1 MFNYIF
7 LMTKTNYNN
16 RILLFYIL
24 PFNISQRIIYVALGI
39 VAFLIAYSAGAAV
52 HMGKQQTDDLKR
64 HFAEQIRGIDQN
76 GIFFNNV
83 RIALGMFVPAAG
95 IGLGV
100 ISGFYT
106 GMIFT
111 AIAATSALNNVP
123 PLVILITPFGIME
136 VFAYGIAISRSGIFI
151 YQIVKKQEKIGKF
164 IHAHVSANM
173 TSTRQPLY
181 PCTILYD
188 TDKQHLCNKQYRH
201 PSYDRHFRFQRLVI
215 RRCGRWDLNP
225 RTPKR

>member
-1 MFNYIF
+1 MA
-7 LMTKTNYNN
+7 KTNYNN
-16 RILLFYIL
+16 RILLFCIL
-24 PFNISQRIIYVALGI
+24 PFNIRQRVIYVALGI

-52 HMGKQQTDDLKR
+52 HMGKQQTEDLRR

-76 GIFFNNV
+76 GIFVNNA

-95 IGLGV
+95 IGLGL

-151 YQIVKKQEKIGKF
+151 YQIVKKRSWREYAVPILIEIGIVILILLAGAVIEWQIIAQFKGS
-164 IHAHVSANM
+164 HVLPNA
-173 TSTRQPLY
+173 
-181 PCTILYD
+181 
-188 TDKQHLCNKQYRH
+188 
-201 PSYDRHFRFQRLVI
+201 
-215 RRCGRWDLNP
+215 
-225 RTPKR
+225 

>member
-7 LMTKTNYNN
+7 LMAKTNYNN
-16 RILLFYIL
+16 RILLFCIL
-24 PFNISQRIIYVALGI
+24 PFNIRQRVIYVALGI

-52 HMGKQQTDDLKR
+52 HMGKQQTEDLRR

-76 GIFFNNV
+76 GIFINNA

-151 YQIVKKQEKIGKF
+151 YQLVKKKSWREYAVPILIEIGIVILILLAGAVIEWQIITQFKGS
-164 IHAHVSANM
+164 HVLPNA
-173 TSTRQPLY
+173 
-181 PCTILYD
+181 
-188 TDKQHLCNKQYRH
+188 
-201 PSYDRHFRFQRLVI
+201 
-215 RRCGRWDLNP
+215 
-225 RTPKR
+225 

>member
-1 MFNYIF
+1 MA
-7 LMTKTNYNN
+7 KTNYNN
-16 RILLFYIL
+16 RILLFCIL
-24 PFNISQRIIYVALGI
+24 PFNIRQRVIYVALGV

-52 HMGKQQTDDLKR
+52 HMGKQQTEDLRR

-76 GIFFNNV
+76 GIFINNV

-111 AIAATSALNNVP
+111 AIAAASALNNAP

-151 YQIVKKQEKIGKF
+151 YQIVKKRSWREYAVPILIEIGIVILILLAGAVIEWQIITQFKGS
-164 IHAHVSANM
+164 HVLPNA
-173 TSTRQPLY
+173 
-181 PCTILYD
+181 
-188 TDKQHLCNKQYRH
+188 
-201 PSYDRHFRFQRLVI
+201 
-215 RRCGRWDLNP
+215 
-225 RTPKR
+225 

>member
-1 MFNYIF
+1 MA
-7 LMTKTNYNN
+7 KTNYNN

-24 PFNISQRIIYVALGI
+24 PFNIRQRVIYVALGI
-39 VAFLIAYSAGAAV
+39 VAFLIAYSVGAAV
-52 HMGKQQTDDLKR
+52 HMGKQQTEDLRR

-76 GIFFNNV
+76 GIFINNA

-151 YQIVKKQEKIGKF
+151 YQLVKKKSWREYAVPILIEIGIVILILLVGAVIEWQIITQFKGS
-164 IHAHVSANM
+164 HVLPNA
-173 TSTRQPLY
+173 
-181 PCTILYD
+181 
-188 TDKQHLCNKQYRH
+188 
-201 PSYDRHFRFQRLVI
+201 
-215 RRCGRWDLNP
+215 
-225 RTPKR
+225 

>member
-1 MFNYIF
+1 M
-7 LMTKTNYNN
+7 
-16 RILLFYIL
+16 
-24 PFNISQRIIYVALGI
+24 PFNIRQRVTYVALGI

-52 HMGKQQTDDLKR
+52 HMGKQQTADLRR

-76 GIFFNNV
+76 GIFINNA

-111 AIAATSALNNVP
+111 AIAATSTLNNVP

-151 YQIVKKQEKIGKF
+151 YQIVKKKSWREYAIPILIEIGIVILILLAGAVIEWQIITQFKGS
-164 IHAHVSANM
+164 HVLPNA
-173 TSTRQPLY
+173 
-181 PCTILYD
+181 
-188 TDKQHLCNKQYRH
+188 
-201 PSYDRHFRFQRLVI
+201 
-215 RRCGRWDLNP
+215 
-225 RTPKR
+225 

>member
-1 MFNYIF
+1 MA
-7 LMTKTNYNN
+7 KTNYNN
-16 RILLFYIL
+16 RILLFCIL
-24 PFNISQRIIYVALGI
+24 PFNIRQRVIYVALGI

-52 HMGKQQTDDLKR
+52 HIGKQQTEDLRR

-76 GIFFNNV
+76 GIFINNA

-151 YQIVKKQEKIGKF
+151 YQLVKKKSWREYAVPILIEIGIVILILLAGAVIEWQIITQFKGS
-164 IHAHVSANM
+164 HVLPNA
-173 TSTRQPLY
+173 
-181 PCTILYD
+181 
-188 TDKQHLCNKQYRH
+188 
-201 PSYDRHFRFQRLVI
+201 
-215 RRCGRWDLNP
+215 
-225 RTPKR
+225 

>member
-1 MFNYIF
+1 MFNYVF
-7 LMTKTNYNN
+7 LMAKTNYNN
-16 RILLFYIL
+16 RILLFCIL
-24 PFNISQRIIYVALGI
+24 PFNIRQRVIYVALGI

-52 HMGKQQTDDLKR
+52 HMGKQQTDDLRR

-76 GIFFNNV
+76 GIFINNA

-151 YQIVKKQEKIGKF
+151 YQLVKKKPWREYAVPILIEIGIVILILLAGAVIEWQIITQFKGS
-164 IHAHVSANM
+164 HVLPNA
-173 TSTRQPLY
+173 
-181 PCTILYD
+181 
-188 TDKQHLCNKQYRH
+188 
-201 PSYDRHFRFQRLVI
+201 
-215 RRCGRWDLNP
+215 
-225 RTPKR
+225 

>member
-1 MFNYIF
+1 MA
-7 LMTKTNYNN
+7 KTNYNN
-16 RILLFYIL
+16 RILLFCIL
-24 PFNISQRIIYVALGI
+24 PFNIRQRVIYVALGI

-52 HMGKQQTDDLKR
+52 HMGKQQTEDLRR

-76 GIFFNNV
+76 GIFINNA

-151 YQIVKKQEKIGKF
+151 YQLVKKKSWREYAVPILIEIGIVILILLAGAVIEWQIITQFKGS
-164 IHAHVSANM
+164 HVLPNA
-173 TSTRQPLY
+173 
-181 PCTILYD
+181 
-188 TDKQHLCNKQYRH
+188 
-201 PSYDRHFRFQRLVI
+201 
-215 RRCGRWDLNP
+215 
-225 RTPKR
+225 

>member
-1 MFNYIF
+1 VFNYIF
-7 LMTKTNYNN
+7 LMAKTNYNN
-16 RILLFYIL
+16 RILLFCIL
-24 PFNISQRIIYVALGI
+24 PFNIRQRVIYVALGI

-52 HMGKQQTDDLKR
+52 HMGKQQTEDLR
-64 HFAEQIRGIDQN
+64 QHFAEQIRGIDQN
-76 GIFFNNV
+76 GIFINNA

-136 VFAYGIAISRSGIFI
+136 VFAYGIAISRSGMFI
-151 YQIVKKQEKIGKF
+151 YQIVKKRSWREYAVPILIEIGIVILILLAGAVIEWQIITQFKGS
-164 IHAHVSANM
+164 HVLPNA
-173 TSTRQPLY
+173 
-181 PCTILYD
+181 
-188 TDKQHLCNKQYRH
+188 
-201 PSYDRHFRFQRLVI
+201 
-215 RRCGRWDLNP
+215 
-225 RTPKR
+225 

>member
-1 MFNYIF
+1 MA
-7 LMTKTNYNN
+7 KTNYNN
-16 RILLFYIL
+16 RILLFCIL
-24 PFNISQRIIYVALGI
+24 PFNIRQRVIYVALGI
-39 VAFLIAYSAGAAV
+39 VAFLIAYSVGAAV
-52 HMGKQQTDDLKR
+52 HMGKQQTEDLRR
-64 HFAEQIRGIDQN
+64 HFAEQIKGIDQN
-76 GIFFNNV
+76 GIFINNA

-151 YQIVKKQEKIGKF
+151 YQLVKKKSWREYAVPILIEIG
-164 IHAHVSANM
+164 IV
-173 TSTRQPLY
+173 
-181 PCTILYD
+181 ILI
-188 TDKQHLCNKQYRH
+188 L
-201 PSYDRHFRFQRLVI
+201 LAGAVI
-215 RRCGRWDLNP
+215 EWQIITQFKGSHMLPNA
-225 RTPKR
+225 

>member
-1 MFNYIF
+1 
-7 LMTKTNYNN
+7 MTKTNYNN

-24 PFNISQRIIYVALGI
+24 AFNISQRIIYVALGI

-52 HMGKQQTDDLKR
+52 HMGKQQTEDLKR

-76 GIFFNNV
+76 GIFINNV

-111 AIAATSALNNVP
+111 AIAATSVLNNVP

-151 YQIVKKQEKIGKF
+151 YQIVKKKSWREYAVPILIEIGIVILILLAGAVIEWHIITQFKGS
-164 IHAHVSANM
+164 HVLPNA
-173 TSTRQPLY
+173 
-181 PCTILYD
+181 
-188 TDKQHLCNKQYRH
+188 
-201 PSYDRHFRFQRLVI
+201 
-215 RRCGRWDLNP
+215 
-225 RTPKR
+225 

>member
-7 LMTKTNYNN
+7 LMAKTNYNN
-16 RILLFYIL
+16 RILLFCIL
-24 PFNISQRIIYVALGI
+24 PFNIRQRVIYVALGI

-52 HMGKQQTDDLKR
+52 HMGKQQTDDLRR

-76 GIFFNNV
+76 GIFINNA

-151 YQIVKKQEKIGKF
+151 YQLVKKKSWREYAVPILIEIGIVILILLAGAVIEWQIITQFKGS
-164 IHAHVSANM
+164 HVLPNA
-173 TSTRQPLY
+173 
-181 PCTILYD
+181 
-188 TDKQHLCNKQYRH
+188 
-201 PSYDRHFRFQRLVI
+201 
-215 RRCGRWDLNP
+215 
-225 RTPKR
+225 

>member
-1 MFNYIF
+1 MA
-7 LMTKTNYNN
+7 KTNYNN
-16 RILLFYIL
+16 RILLFCIL
-24 PFNISQRIIYVALGI
+24 PFNIRQRVIYVALGI

-52 HMGKQQTDDLKR
+52 HMGKQQTEDLRR

-83 RIALGMFVPAAG
+83 RIALLMFVPAAG

-151 YQIVKKQEKIGKF
+151 YQLVKKKSWREYAVPILIEIGIVILILLAGAMIEWQIITQFKGS
-164 IHAHVSANM
+164 HVLPNA
-173 TSTRQPLY
+173 
-181 PCTILYD
+181 
-188 TDKQHLCNKQYRH
+188 
-201 PSYDRHFRFQRLVI
+201 
-215 RRCGRWDLNP
+215 
-225 RTPKR
+225 

>member
-1 MFNYIF
+1 MA
-7 LMTKTNYNN
+7 KTNYNN
-16 RILLFYIL
+16 RILLFCIL
-24 PFNISQRIIYVALGI
+24 PFNIRQRVIYVALGI
-39 VAFLIAYSAGAAV
+39 VAFLIAYSVGAAV
-52 HMGKQQTDDLKR
+52 HMGKQQTEDLRR

-76 GIFFNNV
+76 GIFINNA

-111 AIAATSALNNVP
+111 AIAATSALNNAP

-151 YQIVKKQEKIGKF
+151 YQLVKKKSWREYAVPILIEIGIVILILLAGAVIEWQIITQFKGS
-164 IHAHVSANM
+164 HVLPNA
-173 TSTRQPLY
+173 
-181 PCTILYD
+181 
-188 TDKQHLCNKQYRH
+188 
-201 PSYDRHFRFQRLVI
+201 
-215 RRCGRWDLNP
+215 
-225 RTPKR
+225 

>member
-1 MFNYIF
+1 MA
-7 LMTKTNYNN
+7 KTNYNN
-16 RILLFYIL
+16 RILLFCIL
-24 PFNISQRIIYVALGI
+24 PFNIRQRVIYVALGI

-52 HMGKQQTDDLKR
+52 HMGKQQTDDLRR

-76 GIFFNNV
+76 GIFINNA

-151 YQIVKKQEKIGKF
+151 YQLVKKKPWREYAVPILIEIGIVILILLAGAVIEWQIITQFKGS
-164 IHAHVSANM
+164 HVLPNA
-173 TSTRQPLY
+173 
-181 PCTILYD
+181 
-188 TDKQHLCNKQYRH
+188 
-201 PSYDRHFRFQRLVI
+201 
-215 RRCGRWDLNP
+215 
-225 RTPKR
+225 

>member
-1 MFNYIF
+1 MA
-7 LMTKTNYNN
+7 KTNYNN
-16 RILLFYIL
+16 RILLFCIL
-24 PFNISQRIIYVALGI
+24 PFNIRQRVIYVALGI

-52 HMGKQQTDDLKR
+52 HMGKQQTEDLRR
-64 HFAEQIRGIDQN
+64 HFAEQIRGIDQY
-76 GIFFNNV
+76 GIFINNA

-151 YQIVKKQEKIGKF
+151 YQLVKKKSWREYAVPILIEIGIVILILLAGAVIEWHIITQFKGS
-164 IHAHVSANM
+164 HVLPNA
-173 TSTRQPLY
+173 
-181 PCTILYD
+181 
-188 TDKQHLCNKQYRH
+188 
-201 PSYDRHFRFQRLVI
+201 
-215 RRCGRWDLNP
+215 
-225 RTPKR
+225 